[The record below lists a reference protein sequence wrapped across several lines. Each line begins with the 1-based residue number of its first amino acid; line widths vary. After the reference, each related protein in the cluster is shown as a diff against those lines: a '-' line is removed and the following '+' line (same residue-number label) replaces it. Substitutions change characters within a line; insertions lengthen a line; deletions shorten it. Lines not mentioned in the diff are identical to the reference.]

1 MVGVGVGVAVGDGV
15 DVGVGVAVGDG
26 VDVGEGVAV
35 GDGVAVGVGFG
46 RVTPL
51 FQTSF
56 LPLFIQVYFL
66 PPAIAV
72 DPTFL
77 QTAPDLTAVWPG
89 GEDKSETRNAPI
101 TMRITKFFPITI
113 CESKRSER
121 LF

>member
-1 MVGVGVGVAVGDGV
+1 MVGVGVAVGDGV
-15 DVGVGVAVGDG
+15 NVGVGVAVGVG

-77 QTAPDLTAVWPG
+77 QTAPDLTAVWPVG
-89 GEDKSETRNAPI
+89 DDKRATKIAPI
-101 TMRITKFFPITI
+101 TMRITKLFLITI
-113 CESKRSER
+113 CEPKRSGR